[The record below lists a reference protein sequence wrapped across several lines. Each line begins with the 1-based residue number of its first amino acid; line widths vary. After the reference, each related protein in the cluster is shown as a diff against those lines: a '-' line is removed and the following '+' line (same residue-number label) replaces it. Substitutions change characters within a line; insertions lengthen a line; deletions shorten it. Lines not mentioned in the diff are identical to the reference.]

1 MRLCALLVAVLVCV
15 APSSAQTPV
24 TSFSFV
30 SQAGDY
36 IGQGQTRTLLPPVWT
51 FGAAKNFDGGVS
63 ITLRGA
69 TPGDFWFLDFA
80 APGDVPLVPG
90 TYLLATRFPFQ
101 APTSPG
107 LDVAG
112 EGRGCNRLTGQFT
125 VLDVVYGAGDTI
137 VSFAADFEQH
147 CEEQAPALFGSIRYN
162 FVPPPFTVSPGAI
175 AVGAAAQTVP
185 LSVVANPPSG
195 QWTASSS
202 DPWISV
208 PATGG
213 GGTVTVTL
221 ARNTSTLPRT
231 GSLTLAG
238 QVITVT
244 QRGNGIPGTPG
255 RPSAAVAGGTGIFA
269 WQPSDA
275 TGGDATSYRLEVGT
289 APGTT
294 VVVFTTAGPSF
305 NVAGVP
311 PGTFYLRVS
320 GANEFGVSPTSEE
333 LVLTVSPTGDSLPDP
348 PRNLTVSLT
357 LGRPTFSW
365 SPPLSG
371 GAVSYVFE
379 AGASTGSTNRALI
392 QMGSATSLAAGYVPP
407 GIYFVRVRAVN
418 SAGRSAPSNEVLL
431 RLGATTAPPGP
442 PALDGSVSGNTVT
455 LNWTASDAGDAALK
469 YRIEAGV
476 AAGTTALVREIPA
489 TGTTIS
495 FAGVPPGQYYVRIRG
510 VNPRGVGPAS
520 NEVRL
525 VVP

>member
-1 MRLCALLVAVLVCV
+1 MRLCALLVALFFCV
-15 APSSAQTPV
+15 APSSAQTPI
-24 TSFSFV
+24 TSFAYA
-30 SQAGDY
+30 SQTGDY

-63 ITLRGA
+63 ITIRGA
-69 TPGDFWFLDFA
+69 SPGDFWFLDFA

-101 APTSPG
+101 SPTSPG

-147 CEEQAPALFGSIRYN
+147 CEEQPPTLFGSIRYN
-162 FVPPPFTVSPGAI
+162 FVPPPFTVSPGTI
-175 AVGAAAQTVP
+175 AAGAATQVVP
-185 LSVVANPPSG
+185 LTVVANPPSG
-195 QWTASSS
+195 QWMASSA

-213 GGTVTVTL
+213 GGTVNVTL
-221 ARNTSTLPRT
+221 ARNTSTQPRT
-231 GSLTLAG
+231 GSLTIAG
-238 QVITVT
+238 RVISVT
-244 QRGNGIPGTPG
+244 QRANGTPGTPG
-255 RPSAAVAGGTGIFA
+255 QPTAAVVGGVGLFA
-269 WQPSDA
+269 WPPSDA
-275 TGGDATSYRLEVGT
+275 TGGDATSYRVEVGT

-294 VVVFTTAGPSF
+294 ATVFTTAGPSF
-305 NVAGVP
+305 SVTGVP

-320 GANEFGVSPTSEE
+320 GANEFGVSAASAE
-333 LVLTVSPTGDSLPDP
+333 LALTVSPTGDSLPDP
-348 PRNLTVSLT
+348 PRNLTVSLS

-371 GAVSYVFE
+371 GAVTYIFE
-379 AGASTGSTNRALI
+379 AGASTGSTNRAVI
-392 QMGSATSLAAGYVPP
+392 PMGSATSLAAGYVPP

-418 SAGRSAPSNEVLL
+418 AAGQSAPSNELL
-431 RLGATTAPPGP
+431 VRLGATTAPPGP
-442 PALDGSVSGNTVT
+442 PVLDGSAAGNTVT
-455 LNWTASDAGDAALK
+455 LTWAASAAGDAALR

-476 AAGTTALVREIPA
+476 ASGSTALVRDTA
-489 TGTTIS
+489 DNGTSIS
-495 FAGVPPGQYYVRIRG
+495 FAGVPPGQYYVRVRG
-510 VNPRGVGPAS
+510 INARGVGPAS
-520 NEVRL
+520 NEVRI